1 MKWPCISAKY
11 TERCGVKIIGTIFKT
26 IILRKRMLNLN
37 KTEIMETK
45 PSIERNAFMI
55 GLPTSALLVAYFFTM
70 KALGLAQILE
80 LRFFN
85 FVILAVG
92 IVYGIAKLK
101 KELHQD
107 EFYLKGWAQG
117 IYISTVAVVSFSV
130 FMCLYISQFDK
141 TLFDHIRQNMA
152 NSSSINA
159 FTLFF
164 SLLLEGMAGCAIITF
179 AAMQYLKEQG
189 SNVNLGKRKQQ
200 KEKVME
206 MEEWRL

>member
-1 MKWPCISAKY
+1 
-11 TERCGVKIIGTIFKT
+11 
-26 IILRKRMLNLN
+26 
-37 KTEIMETK
+37 METK
-45 PSIERNAFMI
+45 PSIERNAFTI
-55 GLPTSALLVAYFFTM
+55 GIPTSAALVAYFFAM
-70 KALGLAQILE
+70 KALGLAHILE

-85 FVILAVG
+85 FIILGVG
-92 IVYGIAKLK
+92 IIYGISKLK

-117 IYISTVAVVSFSV
+117 IYISSIAVVSFSV

-141 TLFDHIRQNMA
+141 PLFNHIRENMA

-189 SNVNLGKRKQQ
+189 SNINFGKRKRQ
-200 KEKVME
+200 KDKVME
-206 MEEWRL
+206 VEEWRL